1 MLLIIVYNFTKEN
14 FFLGE
19 LLTTAIIYPFKSKRE
34 SEAVNVLVNLV
45 QKYRSLWSLTHS
57 TYGTKYSKM
66 DQLKVVQYSLLNIRS
81 DCGLSKQ
88 IIWPKFFKGC
98 IPQILIDPSIN
109 TLPHMQQLLKKA

>member
-1 MLLIIVYNFTKEN
+1 
-14 FFLGE
+14 
-19 LLTTAIIYPFKSKRE
+19 
-34 SEAVNVLVNLV
+34 
-45 QKYRSLWSLTHS
+45 
-57 TYGTKYSKM
+57 M

-109 TLPHMQQLLKKA
+109 TLPHIAAIAKESIEVKV